1 MEATGGTC
9 RSPVRRSRV
18 RRRPGRLSREAGVL
32 RGRRPP
38 PRRSRGFTLVEMI
51 VAILLIG
58 VGLMGLAAISSTV
71 TRANVQSSALTAGS
85 ALAQERIERLRTEA
99 YSAIVDGND
108 TREVDG
114 VTYTRA
120 WVVTNDTPAVGLKTV
135 AVTVSWN
142 ERGRAHSTTLR
153 TIRGAR

>member
-1 MEATGGTC
+1 METTSGTC

-99 YSAIVDGND
+99 YSAIVNGND
-108 TREVDG
+108 TRVVDG
-114 VTYTRA
+114 VTYTRT
-120 WVVTNDTPAVGLKTV
+120 WEVTNDTPNVGLKTV

-142 ERGRAHSTTLR
+142 ERGRVHSTTLR